1 MDINSINN
9 DEGNGESVN
18 ARKHDSSD
26 GRTNVDD
33 ADVPTG
39 WVLSV
44 KDRGAGSGRRYSVQA
59 TNGVEY
65 IMNSYANLDEG
76 IKAIAKEAR
85 NHDSWAS
92 RLDRF
97 LNP

>member
-9 DEGNGESVN
+9 DEGNGGSIN
-18 ARKHDSSD
+18 ARKSDLSD

-44 KDRGAGSGRRYSVQA
+44 KDRGAGSGRRHSVQA
-59 TNGVEY
+59 TNGTDS
-65 IMNSYANLDEG
+65 ILNSYEDLNQG